1 MEDNTNK
8 ITFLERSSNFIKE
21 KKKFIIFFFLSLF
34 ILLIGLNILNIYKDR
49 KNKEISEQYIQAG
62 LFLAKNDFQKSEKI
76 LKEIIFSK
84 NEFYSILALNTI
96 IEKNLVKNVEEVLEL
111 FEVVEKNN
119 NEKEQKNLIKLKKA
133 LYLMK
138 SLNNDAKAQK
148 LLKEIIEDKSSLSSL
163 AIEISKK

>member
-1 MEDNTNK
+1 MK
-8 ITFLERSSNFIKE
+8 
-21 KKKFIIFFFLSLF
+21 SL
-34 ILLIGLNILNIYKDR
+34 LKTS
-49 KNKEISEQYIQAG
+49 KNK
-62 LFLAKNDFQKSEKI
+62 
-76 LKEIIFSK
+76 
-84 NEFYSILALNTI
+84 FYSILALNTI

-138 SLNNDAKAQK
+138 SSNNDAKAQK

>member
-1 MEDNTNK
+1 M
-8 ITFLERSSNFIKE
+8 
-21 KKKFIIFFFLSLF
+21 
-34 ILLIGLNILNIYKDR
+34 LIGLNILNIYKDR

-138 SLNNDAKAQK
+138 SSNNDAKAQK